1 VRVCF
6 ASDGKQLKIEETI
19 SALLVEM
26 EVMALE
32 PPLSPTF
39 FFFYL
44 YLLK

>member
-1 VRVCF
+1 MGG
-6 ASDGKQLKIEETI
+6 DGGDR
-19 SALLVEM
+19 SVLLVEM